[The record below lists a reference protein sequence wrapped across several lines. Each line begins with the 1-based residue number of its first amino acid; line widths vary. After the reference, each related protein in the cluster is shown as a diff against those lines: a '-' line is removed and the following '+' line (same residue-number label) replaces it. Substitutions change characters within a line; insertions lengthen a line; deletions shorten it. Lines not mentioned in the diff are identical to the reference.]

1 MRRMTLI
8 KTIKLNS
15 GITLILEHMADFKS
29 SSVGIFCKT
38 GAINEKSE
46 EEGISHYIE
55 HMLFKGTK
63 NRTAFEIVDE
73 IDGLGGEINAFT
85 GKEKTCFYVK
95 CLDNHL
101 LTACDILTDMI
112 ENPLFDK
119 DEMEKEKLVVI
130 EEINMSNDEPDGVA
144 VDVLEGNLFDGTTL
158 AHPVLGSKESVS
170 SFTQDLV
177 RKYYGEHYTKDALVV
192 SVAGSFNETEVVDF
206 FNKKFERLP
215 SKQRKDD
222 FGVPSSAPMAIKVK
236 KDIEQS
242 HIVFGVRTVCA
253 TDNNRYKLGL
263 ISTLFGGGMSSRL
276 FQSVRESKGL
286 AYSVYSMN
294 GFYNNTGAFVIYAGV
309 AKSKVDDG
317 KKAIIEEIKR
327 LGELPIS
334 EKEFESA
341 KEMMK
346 ANYIFSQESIKSRMT
361 GNGQNFIEFGKCKT
375 QDEMIEELES
385 ISLSDLEETKK
396 LISIP
401 ENYFFVNVTGA

>member
-38 GAINEKSE
+38 GAIYEKSE

-101 LTACDILTDMI
+101 LTACDILTDMV

-170 SFTQDLV
+170 SFTQHLV
-177 RKYYGEHYTKDALVV
+177 TKNYGA
-192 SVAGSFNETEVVDF
+192 
-206 FNKKFERLP
+206 
-215 SKQRKDD
+215 Q
-222 FGVPSSAPMAIKVK
+222 
-236 KDIEQS
+236 
-242 HIVFGVRTVCA
+242 
-253 TDNNRYKLGL
+253 
-263 ISTLFGGGMSSRL
+263 
-276 FQSVRESKGL
+276 
-286 AYSVYSMN
+286 
-294 GFYNNTGAFVIYAGV
+294 
-309 AKSKVDDG
+309 
-317 KKAIIEEIKR
+317 
-327 LGELPIS
+327 
-334 EKEFESA
+334 
-341 KEMMK
+341 
-346 ANYIFSQESIKSRMT
+346 
-361 GNGQNFIEFGKCKT
+361 
-375 QDEMIEELES
+375 
-385 ISLSDLEETKK
+385 
-396 LISIP
+396 
-401 ENYFFVNVTGA
+401 